1 MRLLPAPIAVR
12 IGTVA
17 VAAAIAVVG
26 GTAAASAAVPGS
38 AGHSRQPQHKVGN
51 AVKQRDEQQPTRQYP
66 SPSGSASPSASPSAA
81 VVKIATALSIGV
93 TGEVA
98 HNQRIKAVIDG
109 RLFEPTEADQGVRGK
124 VVFLL
129 RQGAD
134 GHWFVVGQE
143 FTGPRGGV
151 AFRVRVFKT
160 ATFELAFRGT
170 RHLTGTVSAATTI
183 S

>member
-1 MRLLPAPIAVR
+1 MRLLPAPMAVR

-17 VAAAIAVVG
+17 VAAAIAVAG

-38 AGHSRQPQHKVGN
+38 AGHSKAPTHQVLS
-51 AVKQRDEQQPTRQYP
+51 AVKQRYQQRSAA
-66 SPSGSASPSASPSAA
+66 SPSPSASASPAA
-81 VVKIATALSIGV
+81 SVAKIATALSIGV

-109 RLFEPTEADQGVRGK
+109 RLFEPTNADHGVRGRA
-124 VVFLL
+124 VFLL

-143 FTGPRGGV
+143 ITGPHGGV
-151 AFRVRVFKT
+151 AFPVHAFKS
-160 ATFELAFRGT
+160 ATFRLVFRGT
-170 RHLTGTVSAATTI
+170 LHLTGAISAATTI